1 MVTLI
6 DGQITKISQ
15 VAPDVTWFLRQAGLS
30 DYYIIKL
37 YDEQRENALNI
48 VKEDPYLLLDIFPRL
63 GFKKADEIAAK
74 LGVSRADIRRVKAA
88 LRYGMSLS
96 VSQGSSYMP
105 KQDLIEKVSSMLDI
119 AEAQAE
125 EALKEMVLEGAM
137 YKTTVDG
144 EDAV

>member
-63 GFKKADEIAAK
+63 GFKRADEIAAK

-88 LRYGMSLS
+88 LRYGMSFS

-105 KQDLIEKVSSMLDI
+105 KRDLIEKVSS
-119 AEAQAE
+119 
-125 EALKEMVLEGAM
+125 
-137 YKTTVDG
+137 
-144 EDAV
+144 